1 MDTSWCCSA
10 VQQGLKTVL
19 AVLTVMTVVTDVL
32 TDLTALDSKKKKSFL
47 KAHKKT
53 RRKIPSSEQVTINGK
68 K

>member
-1 MDTSWCCSA
+1 

-19 AVLTVMTVVTDVL
+19 AVMTVMTVVTDVL
-32 TDLTALDSKKKKSFL
+32 TDLTALDSKKKSFL